1 MKHNSKRF
9 LALFIAASMTLTPVP
24 GVYAEENNGA
34 GQEVIQETGTVES
47 SQEDQTQ
54 NHPEDENSGAGET
67 VTADASENNNT
78 VNTNT
83 TAEQEKEP
91 SGNSENQLAN
101 QTEQEGGSKDSAENT
116 DSEEEAKKQE
126 ALAKL
131 PVVTAEAGAFKE
143 GVYQPDETSV
153 GGSKR
158 TSITCEN
165 ITVKNGK
172 ATARI
177 VFSSAGYPKVWVNV
191 EGNVQEYER
200 RADSTEGTSAFDIPV
215 DLNKEMAIVGYVEK
229 MGAYTQYSLN
239 VKLSAEKEP
248 TGPIP
253 SEPSN
258 PSNPSNPGT
267 TEPSK
272 PGTTDPDTPAPSD
285 PEKPEEGKTLT
296 DGSYRVEVTSSSSMF
311 KVTDCVLTSEKGKM
325 YAVITLSGTGY
336 DKLYMGTAEQ
346 AKNAVDA
353 DCISYSV
360 NAQGAY
366 TYKIPVESLDKE
378 IAVAAH
384 SIRKDQWYDRTLTFS
399 SASATRI
406 IADGTYEV
414 SAEAGGKMIRVVGCV
429 MQVQNGQMTASV
441 TLSGQGYNRL
451 YLGSVE
457 DAPNDEAHWILP
469 ENLLAEQYTFKVP
482 VKELDKTMD
491 IAVHTTKSNKWDS
504 RTLTFHSEGMK
515 KISDHAGN
523 GNGSENGSGT
533 LNLGSSGNGSGT
545 FHPGSE
551 NTGTSGSN
559 GSGNTAS
566 GSNGSNGTVN
576 VAPNNGKPDAVSRSE
591 ADLNKATV
599 QVNSST
605 GLKDGVYTPDSFSWS
620 GGTGKV
626 TISCNKVTVTGGQ
639 AYATL
644 VFSSQHY
651 QYVKANGNTYYPSEK
666 GARST
671 TFVIPVALNKNNTII
686 GMTTAMSTPHEIQY
700 SIFVYLAAA
709 SAGGKEGAVGKNV
722 TVIGAGNTAGGSKAK
737 ASSVSKKLDEEAP
750 QIIGLEYQSETKVEH
765 AKYFKIYHYD
775 QGITLLE
782 IDLNQGTGRS
792 EVSEEGSDAKK
803 VTEKASKSTKASK
816 KKSTKKSKKK
826 ATKKSKKKS
835 KKNTKASAK
844 RTTKKKTVKKKTT
857 DKKTAVSTSNG
868 LNPAEQEQA
877 DMYQE
882 NVVRYLIVP
891 ENAEIP
897 AGLDKEVIVIRP
909 DSKSIYAGTN
919 HVLSVLDSLS
929 QTNRITA
936 VGMKAKKCKND
947 SVKEKMKQKE
957 VIYAG
962 TSGKLNYKKLVK
974 TQSDLAILSSGILP
988 KEGSSKKAAAKKM
1001 KNYKN
1006 ITEKMTLLKVPVIVD
1021 RSKDE
1026 NGKQAKQEWEKVYRV
1041 LLGCEE

>member
-24 GVYAEENNGA
+24 GVYAEESGEA
-34 GQEVIQETGTVES
+34 KQETIQQNETLND
-47 SQEDQTQ
+47 SQADQTQ
-54 NHPEDENSGAGET
+54 QITENTQGDLEDITADTSENST
-67 VTADASENNNT
+67 DNTDIPTEN
-78 VNTNT
+78 VE
-83 TAEQEKEP
+83 EQPDEAK
-91 SGNSENQLAN
+91 NQLENQ
-101 QTEQEGGSKDSAENT
+101 ESKESASGAPAENA

-131 PVVTAEAGAFKE
+131 PVVTAEAGNFKE
-143 GVYQPDETSV
+143 GVYQPDEKAV

-158 TSITCEN
+158 TSITCES

-191 EGNVQEYER
+191 DGNVQEYER
-200 RADSTEGTSAFDIPV
+200 RADSAEGTSAFDIPA
-215 DLNKEMAIVGYVEK
+215 DLNKEMAVVGYVEK
-229 MGAYTQYSLN
+229 MGSYTQYSLN
-239 VKLSAEKEP
+239 VKLSGDKEP
-248 TGPIP
+248 TGTVP

-258 PSNPSNPGT
+258 PAN
-267 TEPSK
+267 
-272 PGTTDPDTPAPSD
+272 PGTTDPSEPGTSNPDTPKPSD

-533 LNLGSSGNGSGT
+533 LNPGSSGNGSGT

-737 ASSVSKKLDEEAP
+737 ASSVSQKLDEEAP

-844 RTTKKKTVKKKTT
+844 KTTKKKTVKKKTT
-857 DKKTAVSTSNG
+857 DKKIAVSTSNG

-919 HVLSVLDSLS
+919 HVLSVLDSLG
-929 QTNRITA
+929 QTDRVTA

-947 SVKEKMKQKE
+947 SVKEKMNQKE

-962 TSGKLNYKKLVK
+962 ASGKLNYKKLVK

>member
-24 GVYAEENNGA
+24 GVYAEENNEVS
-34 GQEVIQETGTVES
+34 QEVIQENGITDNGQTAEV

-54 NHPEDENSGAGET
+54 NHPEDEKPGAGET
-67 VTADASENNNT
+67 VTAEASENNSTQDISNP
-78 VNTNT
+78 
-83 TAEQEKEP
+83 AENEKEQ
-91 SGNSENQLAN
+91 SD
-101 QTEQEGGSKDSAENT
+101 QEGTSNDSSENT

-126 ALAKL
+126 ALSKL
-131 PVVTAEAGAFKE
+131 PAITAEAGNFKD
-143 GVYQPDETSV
+143 GVYEPDEAAI

-165 ITVKNGK
+165 ITVKEGK
-172 ATARI
+172 TTARV

-191 EGNVQEYER
+191 GGTIQEYEKK
-200 RADSTEGTSAFDIPV
+200 ADSAEGTSAFDIPV

-229 MGAYTQYSLN
+229 MGSYTQYSLN
-239 VKLSAEKEP
+239 VKLSEGKEP
-248 TGPIP
+248 TGAVP
-253 SEPSN
+253 S
-258 PSNPSNPGT
+258 
-267 TEPSK
+267 EPSK
-272 PGTTDPDTPAPSD
+272 PGTSDPSTPSKPSD
-285 PEKPEEGKTLT
+285 PGTTDPSDPSEPSKPGTSDPEGTTLK
-296 DGSYRVEVTSSSSMF
+296 DGSYHMDVTSSSTMF
-311 KVTDCVLTSEKGKM
+311 KVTNCVLTAEKGKM

-336 DKLYMGTAEQ
+336 DKLYMGTAEE
-346 AKNAVDA
+346 AGKATDA
-353 DCISYSV
+353 QCIHYV
-360 NAQGAY
+360 ADAQGQY

-384 SIRKDQWYDRTLTFS
+384 SVRKDQWYDRTLTFS
-399 SASATRI
+399 SESARRI
-406 IADGTYEV
+406 MEDGTYEV
-414 SAEAGGKMIRVVGCV
+414 NAEAGGKMFRVVGCT
-429 MQVQNGQMTASV
+429 MQVKNGQMTASV

-469 ENLLAEQYTFKVP
+469 ENLLAEQYTFKIP
-482 VKELDKTMD
+482 VEELDKTMD
-491 IAVHTTKSNKWDS
+491 IAVHTTKSNKWDT

-515 KISDHAGN
+515 KIADNS
-523 GNGSENGSGT
+523 GNGSGDGNGSLTPG
-533 LNLGSSGNGSGT
+533 GSGNGSGT
-545 FHPGSE
+545 LTPGNG
-551 NTGTSGSN
+551 NTGSN
-559 GSGNTAS
+559 GSGNSAS
-566 GSNGSNGTVN
+566 GSNGNGNSTGSGSV
-576 VAPNNGKPDAVSRSE
+576 NNGKPDTVSKSE
-591 ADLNKATV
+591 ADLNKATA

-709 SAGGKEGAVGKNV
+709 SASGKEGAAGKNV
-722 TVIGAGNTAGGSKAK
+722 TVIGAGNAASGSK
-737 ASSVSKKLDEEAP
+737 ASSVSQKLDEEAP

-792 EVSEEGSDAKK
+792 EAAEDSSDAKK
-803 VTEKASKSTKASK
+803 VTEKTSKSTKASK

-826 ATKKSKKKS
+826 TTKKSKKKAKKS
-835 KKNTKASAK
+835 KKASTKK
-844 RTTKKKTVKKKTT
+844 TTKKKTT
-857 DKKTAVSTSNG
+857 VSTSNG

-882 NVVRYLIVP
+882 QVVRYLIVP

-919 HVLSVLDSLS
+919 HVLSVLDSLG
-929 QTNRITA
+929 QTDRVTA

-947 SVKEKMKQKE
+947 SIIEKMKQKE

-962 TSGKLNYKKLVK
+962 TSGKMDYKKLVK
-974 TQSDLAILSSGILP
+974 TQCDLAILSSGILP

-1001 KNYKN
+1001 KSYQN

-1026 NGKQAKQEWEKVYRV
+1026 KDKQAKQEWEKVYRV